1 MKFNVKTSTVEFML
15 RSKEDSPNRLGVGG
29 ARSSPPRASEIHP
42 RPRRGSSNRDA
53 GPTKAIA
60 FHLPIARNPTSKV
73 SVRDKLVECDT
84 RNGRSGQDTAASD
97 NADGG
102 GGGEGESFQ
111 KFCRG
116 SIKRLRCAGEKV
128 TTARSDMEEIIS
140 SAKVSSTVRMGSPLR
155 LDVCNIFEIF
165 PSPIIHI

>member
-1 MKFNVKTSTVEFML
+1 MRCPK
-15 RSKEDSPNRLGVGG
+15 
-29 ARSSPPRASEIHP
+29 
-42 RPRRGSSNRDA
+42 RR
-53 GPTKAIA
+53 
-60 FHLPIARNPTSKV
+60 
-73 SVRDKLVECDT
+73 
-84 RNGRSGQDTAASD
+84 RSGQDTAASD

-102 GGGEGESFQ
+102 GSGGGSEGESFQ

-155 LDVCNIFEIF
+155 LDVRNIFEIF
-165 PSPIIHI
+165 PSPIIHIWV